1 MIGEADIW
9 RSAAQIIKRYGE
21 DAPLEAAMRA
31 DAMLEAGDLDG
42 LPVWKR
48 IKSGRN
54 GRFIRVVTHQSLRS
68 DGRMPGLTTA
78 MVRFAGITVIRPR
91 LCS

>member
-9 RSAAQIIKRYGE
+9 RSGAQIVDRYGE

-42 LPVWKR
+42 LAVWKR
-48 IKSGRN
+48 TKKAAEEW
-54 GRFIRVVTHQSLRS
+54 LREGP
-68 DGRMPGLTTA
+68 DGL
-78 MVRFAGITVIRPR
+78 VH
-91 LCS
+91 